1 MPHVSGS
8 QLSRLCADADAR
20 KRVIPVD
27 ATGGMY
33 KEQIE
38 GLTKGDVLLSISMAP
53 YGPETTYCT
62 ELAVEREATV
72 VAITDSSLSPISRA
86 AAATLTVHEAEAYYF
101 RAMACTMSI
110 AQALFIALAYRL
122 ELKIKRSDGRGH

>member
-1 MPHVSGS
+1 MSWV
-8 QLSRLCADADAR
+8 CAACFRWPAISVYVLMQTR
-20 KRVIPVD
+20 KRVILVD

-62 ELAVEREATV
+62 ELAVEARSDRSGYNRQFL
-72 VAITDSSLSPISRA
+72 VADFACRCRYM
-86 AAATLTVHEAEAYYF
+86 TVHEAEAYYF

-122 ELKIKRSDGRGH
+122 EQVLKR